1 MNNYTYARFH
11 TFREEE
17 SRLESSNLHMQ
28 TGVKNF
34 LIRLLRVSLWPR
46 SPKMTATGF
55 SQRGTQNASLY
66 YFLATI
72 CLCQEDR
79 QIRIYKN
86 ILHSII
92 IQLFVCVVL
101 FSVVKCKSRENAT
114 KTSKIHKFCG
124 IEKFNEI
131 QVSEW
136 PMQNIWIYFCRYS
149 GRLLMKLDQFSA
161 GSKLVYVLVVEKTPS
176 EWQIWSR
183 VSFYSDS
190 VLVQV

>member
-1 MNNYTYARFH
+1 MFYIDRFCSCQQLKLLCSKGSHCTDANMNNYTYARFH

-101 FSVVKCKSRENAT
+101 FSVVICKSRENAT
-114 KTSKIHKFCG
+114 KTSK
-124 IEKFNEI
+124 
-131 QVSEW
+131 
-136 PMQNIWIYFCRYS
+136 
-149 GRLLMKLDQFSA
+149 
-161 GSKLVYVLVVEKTPS
+161 
-176 EWQIWSR
+176 
-183 VSFYSDS
+183 
-190 VLVQV
+190 

>member
-1 MNNYTYARFH
+1 MIQYLKREESCSNYTPFSFEVTHQQFCIDRFCSCQQLKLLCPNGSNCTDALMYTYVH
-11 TFREEE
+11 TFREE

-92 IQLFVCVVL
+92 IQWITYL
-101 FSVVKCKSRENAT
+101 SRWT
-114 KTSKIHKFCG
+114 FLI
-124 IEKFNEI
+124 
-131 QVSEW
+131 
-136 PMQNIWIYFCRYS
+136 
-149 GRLLMKLDQFSA
+149 
-161 GSKLVYVLVVEKTPS
+161 
-176 EWQIWSR
+176 
-183 VSFYSDS
+183 
-190 VLVQV
+190 

>member
-1 MNNYTYARFH
+1 MDLEHNNFCLFYIDRFCSCQQLKLLCSKESHCTDANMNNYTYARFH

-92 IQLFVCVVL
+92 IQLFVCVIL

-114 KTSKIHKFCG
+114 KTSK
-124 IEKFNEI
+124 
-131 QVSEW
+131 
-136 PMQNIWIYFCRYS
+136 
-149 GRLLMKLDQFSA
+149 
-161 GSKLVYVLVVEKTPS
+161 
-176 EWQIWSR
+176 
-183 VSFYSDS
+183 
-190 VLVQV
+190 

>member
-1 MNNYTYARFH
+1 MFYIDRFCSCQQLKLLCPNGSHCTDALKYTYVH
-11 TFREEE
+11 TFREE

-86 ILHSII
+86 ILQSII
-92 IQLFVCVVL
+92 IQLFVCVIL

-114 KTSKIHKFCG
+114 KTSK
-124 IEKFNEI
+124 
-131 QVSEW
+131 
-136 PMQNIWIYFCRYS
+136 
-149 GRLLMKLDQFSA
+149 
-161 GSKLVYVLVVEKTPS
+161 
-176 EWQIWSR
+176 
-183 VSFYSDS
+183 
-190 VLVQV
+190 